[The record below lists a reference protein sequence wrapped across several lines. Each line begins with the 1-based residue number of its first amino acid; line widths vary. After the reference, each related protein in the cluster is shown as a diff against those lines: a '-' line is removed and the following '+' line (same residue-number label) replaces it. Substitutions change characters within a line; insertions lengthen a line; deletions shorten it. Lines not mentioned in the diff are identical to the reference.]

1 MGYKY
6 TDDDYCDIYENK
18 ICDNCGKCLEM
29 EGIDTKA
36 IKIEDISKNLEENSV
51 LEEEFIND
59 LKYNLTDDELHE
71 INEENLDLK
80 DIDGLKELGRFDVLT
95 VNPPYKLNN
104 SGIINPLDKLAIAR
118 HEIMCNLEDV
128 IYAARVLLKDNG
140 RMFIVHRPER
150 LADIFTLM
158 RKYKI
163 EPKRVKMIHPKVNKA
178 PNIVLVEGQRD
189 GGAYLK
195 WDEPLY
201 VYNEDGKYTE
211 DIDRIYGRK

>member
-59 LKYNLTDDELHE
+59 LKSNLTDDELHE

-80 DIDGLKELGRFDVLT
+80 DIYNRFGFNSSFDENSESEEYEDAFEHIEYIEELSQFNDADFEDMTEEVYPGVRRFKNT
-95 VNPPYKLNN
+95 
-104 SGIINPLDKLAIAR
+104 DK
-118 HEIMCNLEDV
+118 
-128 IYAARVLLKDNG
+128 
-140 RMFIVHRPER
+140 
-150 LADIFTLM
+150 
-158 RKYKI
+158 
-163 EPKRVKMIHPKVNKA
+163 
-178 PNIVLVEGQRD
+178 
-189 GGAYLK
+189 
-195 WDEPLY
+195 
-201 VYNEDGKYTE
+201 
-211 DIDRIYGRK
+211 